1 MFIVRGLELIDGS
14 FCRSYTLYN
23 ALKFYILTNRNS
35 IDSLNDVSTSITK
48 LNKNSKLHLLREAP
62 QTLFPKLFKAWRITH
77 LVFEKDTDAYAR
89 DRDAVVMKAA
99 KEAGVK
105 VIIKHGRTLWESDE
119 LVKRNGGNAT
129 MTITQVQTAGP
140 KVGPI
145 PRPIPSPN
153 SLPDPG
159 ELALNFEQ
167 EQPDSK
173 PDFNSGPRKQD
184 DKSYEKVSGPNGDF
198 AVPSLEELG
207 MLPATTKHRGGESL
221 ALIALDKIIANAKYT
236 ATFEKPKTA
245 PTDFEPQATT
255 LLSPHL
261 HFGSLSI
268 REFYW
273 RVQDTLTSYPGKASE
288 PPVSLLGQL
297 YFRDMY
303 FGAQAAGGYYYAQT
317 INNPHCRFIPFSL
330 PAEIDPESKLITGN
344 YQATNP
350 QAEEW
355 FFRWKYGLTGFPFID
370 ALMRQLRLEGWIH
383 HLGRHSVACFLTR
396 GGCFIHWERG
406 AEVFEEWLI
415 DHEVA
420 SNVGN
425 WQWLSCTAFY
435 SMYYRVYS
443 PIAFGQKWDPEGKY
457 VRKLVPE
464 LKDLDKKYIYEPW
477 KAPKTELKK
486 AGVSFLTQDQTM
498 DRVQRYKEG
507 LQEVAT
513 EDSRQYPRPIFDFAE
528 RRKYCLDKMKEAYHV
543 NLYGNDPKVLDGSWK
558 ELFADT
564 KVGEADE
571 KKATG
576 DDNEAGETG
585 DGNAGG
591 NGKRKRGREKGQG
604 TLDGMVK
611 REKKLS
617 G

>member
-1 MFIVRGLELIDGS
+1 VRELVLIDGN
-14 FCRSYTLYN
+14 FCTCFIGVIRILKRTL
-23 ALKFYILTNRNS
+23 TDSPS

-48 LNKNSKLHLLREAP
+48 INKKSKLFLLREAP
-62 QTLFPKLFKAWRITH
+62 QTLYPKLFKAWKVTH

-89 DRDAVVMKAA
+89 DRDAAVIKAA
-99 KEAGVK
+99 KEVGVE
-105 VIIKHGRTLWESDE
+105 VIVKSGRTLWDSDE
-119 LVKRNGGNAT
+119 LVKNNGGNPT

-140 KVGPI
+140 KIGPV
-145 PRPIPSPN
+145 PRPIAAPKSI
-153 SLPDPG
+153 PDPG
-159 ELALNFEQ
+159 ELELDFEQ

-173 PDFNSGPRKQD
+173 PDFNSGPRRHD
-184 DKSYEKVSGPNGDF
+184 DKSYEKISGPNGDF

-207 MLPATTKHRGGESL
+207 MQPATTKHRGGESL
-221 ALIALDKIIANAKYT
+221 ALKALSKIIADRKYT

-273 RVQDTLTSYPGKASE
+273 KVQDTIASYKGKASE

-303 FGAQAAGGYYYAQT
+303 FGAQAVGGWYYAQT

-330 PAEIDPESKLITGN
+330 PAKINPDTKLITGEF
-344 YQATNP
+344 QSTDS

-355 FFRWKYGLTGFPFID
+355 FFRWKYGLTGFPWID
-370 ALMRQLRLEGWIH
+370 ALMRQLRFEGWIH
-383 HLGRHSVACFLTR
+383 HLGRHAVACFLTR

-435 SMYYRVYS
+435 SMYYRIYS
-443 PIAFGQKWDPEGKY
+443 PIAFGLKWDPEGKF
-457 VRKLVPE
+457 VKKFVPE
-464 LKDLDKKYIYEPW
+464 LKNLDKKYIYEPW
-477 KAPKTELKK
+477 KAPKGDLKK
-486 AGVSFLTQDQTM
+486 AGVSFLTTDQTL
-498 DRVQRYKEG
+498 DQVQRFNEG
-507 LQEVAT
+507 LSNPTA
-513 EDSRQYPRPIFDFAE
+513 EDSKQYPRPIFDFPE
-528 RRKYCLDKMKEAYHV
+528 RRAFCLDAMKKAYHV

-558 ELFADT
+558 ELFEQKEVGKPDKG
-564 KVGEADE
+564 KVTA
-571 KKATG
+571 
-576 DDNEAGETG
+576 DDNEAAERG

-591 NGKRKRGREKGQG
+591 KRKRGMEKGQG

-611 REKKLS
+611 RSKK
-617 G
+617 